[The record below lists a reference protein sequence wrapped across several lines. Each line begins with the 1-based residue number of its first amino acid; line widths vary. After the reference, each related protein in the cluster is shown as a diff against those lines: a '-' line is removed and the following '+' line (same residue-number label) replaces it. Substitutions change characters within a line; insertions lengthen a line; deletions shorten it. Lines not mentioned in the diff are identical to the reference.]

1 MNFLCYTTKITCHR
15 RLWNALLAPAAA
27 YTVGRAII
35 QNYEFTGIRFC
46 LFRWFAVRPTFNS
59 FCGLSV
65 CRGHRSRIS
74 GLPKRKPSKRLL
86 RPLPICLDIYFIFNM
101 SLCDCANRTVGML
114 IRSFPLRQTQNRSDG
129 VPDKTTARR
138 NELRTHLFAN

>member
-1 MNFLCYTTKITCHR
+1 MCITSLLFYCFVFR
-15 RLWNALLAPAAA
+15 RLRNALLRLPPLTRSDAQLSRITNLQKSASALIF
-27 YTVGRAII
+27 VSGH
-35 QNYEFTGIRFC
+35 RFDC
-46 LFRWFAVRPTFNS
+46 

-65 CRGHRSRIS
+65 CRGRRSRIS

-86 RPLPICLDIYFIFNM
+86 RPLPICLDIYFVLNI
-101 SLCDCANRTVGML
+101 LPCDCANRTVGAL

-138 NELRTHLFAN
+138 NELRNHQSN